1 MEHVSP
7 NLKRDFSKELSALFA
22 PVNSLSTF
30 IENCLLFGSL
40 RKYLSMAALI
50 TGEELSFLCA

>member
-7 NLKRDFSKELSALFA
+7 NLKTDFSKELSALFA
-22 PVNSLSTF
+22 PVNSLSTI

-50 TGEELSFLCA
+50 EVSAALL